1 MYACGM
7 RDERQSEMGH
17 EEWIKI
23 GDDRYMGNGTE
34 GIVFT
39 IEYEGVIII
48 SNEVLRRDFAR
59 RLASNHFQS

>member
-34 GIVFT
+34 GIFFT

-48 SNEVLRRDFAR
+48 SNDL
-59 RLASNHFQS
+59 

>member
-48 SNEVLRRDFAR
+48 SIEVLRREVAR
-59 RLASNHFQS
+59 QQLPNHFQS